1 MLLFS
6 PYHGSE
12 GMQYKV
18 CFSAVVARTG
28 LELQQACALLLVQRC
43 AVCIGGSV
51 VAGASPLLTLLDVSK
66 QLLGDTNWIRIW
78 LVSFIICSLCSC
90 I

>member
-18 CFSAVVARTG
+18 CFTASVVQTG
-28 LELQQACALLLVQRC
+28 LQLQQACALFRVQRC

-51 VAGASPLLTLLDVSK
+51 APGAPPLMSLLDVSK

-78 LVSFIICSLCSC
+78 HVRFHS
-90 I
+90 